1 LRAVSSL
8 PLACFPKLGAQT
20 KRPPNVLLLMS
31 DQHRR
36 DALGS
41 AGNRVARTPHLDR
54 LAATGMRFDSAY
66 CSNPVCTPSR
76 ASLLTGLYTHH
87 HGAWSNTVPWPREH
101 RTMAHFFGA
110 AGYQTALIGKMHFVD
125 DQTHGFDYHLD
136 FNDWYQFLG
145 PKARLYAEEL
155 QVSNSGSGLPQIDDL
170 WRDEGDPWS
179 SEILKDGRQGS
190 VAVGRV
196 SRIPESDQF
205 ESFVSR
211 ESVRF
216 LRDHGREAPFF
227 LVSSFL
233 KPHDPFMP
241 VQRFADMFS
250 PDQMRLPDT
259 WGKVDLKTA
268 PKEVASSIENNRPTP
283 EVKDPSQALRR
294 IAYYYACLAQMDDAL
309 GRVIAALEELGLAE
323 NTIVI
328 YTSDH
333 GEMLGDH
340 GLWQKFQFYEPSCGI
355 PLLIRVP
362 GLTGASSV
370 CRMPVSQVQIAAT
383 LAELCGFNT
392 PPGLDGASFAR
403 QLHRPSDVYSN
414 TIYAE
419 YASQTPAAKYMI
431 REGTLKYTFR
441 THDAEELFDLAS
453 DPAEMNNLA
462 LRPEGR
468 DRASRLKEH
477 LFAWYR
483 PPEL

>member
-1 LRAVSSL
+1 
-8 PLACFPKLGAQT
+8 
-20 KRPPNVLLLMS
+20 MS

-36 DALGS
+36 DAIG
-41 AGNRVARTPHLDR
+41 AMGNRVVRTPHLDR
-54 LAATGMRFDSAY
+54 LAGSGVRFNSAY

-87 HGAWSNTVPWPREH
+87 HGAWTNTVPWPREH
-101 RTMAHFFGA
+101 RTLAHFFGA

-155 QVSNSGSGLPQIDDL
+155 QYPNSGSGLPQIDDL
-170 WRDEGDPWS
+170 WRDEGDPWTP
-179 SEILKDGRQGS
+179 EIVKDGREGS

-216 LRDHGREAPFF
+216 LRQHGREAPFL

-250 PDQMRLPDT
+250 PDVMKLPDT

-268 PKEVASSIENNRPTP
+268 PKEVAGSITNNRPTP
-283 EVKDPSQALRR
+283 EVIDPAQARKR

-309 GRVIAALEELGLAE
+309 GRVTAALEELGLAG

-333 GEMLGDH
+333 GEMLGEH
-340 GLWQKFQFYEPSCGI
+340 GLWQKFQFYEGSCGV
-355 PLLIRVP
+355 PLLMHVP
-362 GLTGASSV
+362 GVTPANSV
-370 CRMPVSQVQIAAT
+370 CEMPVSQVQVAAT
-383 LAELCGFNT
+383 LAELCGFPIPQN
-392 PPGLDGASFAR
+392 LDGASFAP
-403 QLHRPSDVYSN
+403 QLHRPSNVHPN
-414 TIYAE
+414 TVYAE
-419 YASQTPAAKYMI
+419 FATRAPGAKYMI
-431 REGTLKYTFR
+431 REGNLKYTFR

-462 LRPEGR
+462 LQPAGKAQAE
-468 DRASRLKEH
+468 RLKEH